1 MSVTGDTH
9 SFPLAI
15 IIVLCAESMF
25 LQLSNL
31 DFSRKP
37 RVFSENL
44 NLPITRAHE
53 PRPLKLGVNSVIPS
67 FMLYYH

>member
-37 RVFSENL
+37 RVFVETLS
-44 NLPITRAHE
+44 LPIVRAHV
-53 PRPLKLGVNSVIPS
+53 PL
-67 FMLYYH
+67 